1 MMKQDPTLYS
11 KIDENPE
18 DMIYE
23 WIDKNVE
30 KEAPVVNGPID
41 TAGP

>member
-18 DMIYE
+18 DMIYK

-30 KEAPVVNGPID
+30 KEALTVNGPKD
-41 TAGP
+41 RAGP